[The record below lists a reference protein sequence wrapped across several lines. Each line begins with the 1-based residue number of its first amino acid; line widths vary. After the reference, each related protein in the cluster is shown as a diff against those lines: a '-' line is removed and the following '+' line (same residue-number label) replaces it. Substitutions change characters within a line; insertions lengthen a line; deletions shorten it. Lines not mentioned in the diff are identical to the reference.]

1 VPFYFCVVVG
11 LAAAQNTRLGR
22 VLAWRPLEFLGEIS
36 YGLYI
41 LQEPAAWLFFAL
53 LGASGLELTLDQRFW
68 LLSAWLVGAA
78 TLSYLLVEA
87 PLRSVITRGYHIL
100 RPVAPDAERRALV
113 RGAQNIQK
121 PTVVRL
127 K

>member
-1 VPFYFCVVVG
+1 
-11 LAAAQNTRLGR
+11 
-22 VLAWRPLEFLGEIS
+22 
-36 YGLYI
+36 
-41 LQEPAAWLFFAL
+41 LFFAL
-53 LGASGLELTLDQRFW
+53 LGASGLGLTLDQRFW

-100 RPVAPDAERRALV
+100 RPVTLVTPDVERRALV